1 MSGTRRVP
9 LGRRPAVQITPRAVE
24 LFVAMDKLRCTCPSP
39 KPPTQSPCPG
49 CERWY
54 DLHAELHV
62 ELRCKPWEWPCVVR
76 QSRKRAGSTRMS
88 ESMAATMT
96 LLQEAA
102 RRRTASSSLEGGPYA
117 EPVAGQDSFT

>member
-39 KPPTQSPCPG
+39 KPPTQSPCPS

-54 DLHAELHV
+54 DLNNELHI
-62 ELRCKPWEWPCVVR
+62 ELHCKPWEWPCVVR
-76 QSRKRAGSTRMS
+76 RSTTRAGSTAWNEDIAARM
-88 ESMAATMT
+88 A
-96 LLQEAA
+96 LLEEAA
-102 RRRTASSSLEGGPYA
+102 GRHT
-117 EPVAGQDSFT
+117 EPPLALVKAKARPRPN